1 MLRLGEGGRMRAGI
15 VAIFFFVTLLALG
28 HYVAAPFFCRS
39 GLPVMG
45 LDPRA
50 LCGADMHFNRAGSV
64 LLYFSTIGIAL
75 IAGVFA
81 SFTAGRTKAASAE
94 EKSES
99 SHVETFEQI
108 VAAEEMKAAANK
120 QETETAAVTPK
131 AEEKPE
137 DKKLEDK
144 KPDAIAADEKKT
156 DAAKNE
162 ADNPDIKTPEE
173 KKEAEKSGLPPS
185 ATLPPVAHPSALA
198 FHAAAAPAPAG
209 EPKAEPHA
217 ELKVEPKV
225 ELKPEAKRE
234 EPAVLSSAALS
245 NPGEAAVAA
254 AILPGFDAKPTVSS
268 EPKPVTPPAES
279 GPAASTL
286 ATAEAISI
294 GLSVARSAPH
304 RNFDG
309 TNEELLERFREL
321 KKQEGV
327 NAIAQAQRLLDES
340 TLSALSKGGDPKQHL
355 SQIAHLV
362 LAEDPDLK
370 SGVVR
375 GVVVHIAARLKE
387 LGIAKPNLPGTT
399 KGAA

>member
-1 MLRLGEGGRMRAGI
+1 MRAGI

-39 GLPVMG
+39 GLPIMG

-50 LCGADMHFNRAGSV
+50 LCSADMHFNRAGSV

-75 IAGVFA
+75 IAGVIA
-81 SFTAGRTKAASAE
+81 GFTAGRTKAASAE

-108 VAAEEMKAAANK
+108 VAAEEMKAAAK
-120 QETETAAVTPK
+120 QEAEKTGETAAETPK
-131 AEEKPE
+131 ADEKSE

-144 KPDAIAADEKKT
+144 KPDAIAADEKKP
-156 DAAKNE
+156 DAAKSE
-162 ADNPDIKTPEE
+162 ADNPEIKKPEE
-173 KKEAEKSGLPPS
+173 KKEAEKSELPPS

-198 FHAAAAPAPAG
+198 FHAATAPAPAA
-209 EPKAEPHA
+209 EPKAESKA

-225 ELKPEAKRE
+225 AAEVEPKPELKRE
-234 EPAVLSSAALS
+234 ESAVVPAAALS

-254 AILPGFDAKPTVSS
+254 AILPGFDAKPAVPA
-268 EPKPVTPPAES
+268 EPKPVTPPVES

-294 GLSVARSAPH
+294 GLAVARTAPH